1 MSAADGVHGVICK
14 ELTITLEIVL
24 SNFQSVIRSWN
35 LLRAVKHHHT
45 RWRGEA
51 RGASGATT
59 SCNMKVHKAGK
70 MFGYM
75 ESIGRHKQQI
85 TRSQVG
91 HKQLQS
97 VPSVNLGTSWYSRLM
112 RQQNMQVI
120 LRMLACPHSTW
131 YVTIIRIMVMPC

>member
-59 SCNMKVHKAGK
+59 SCNMTVHKAGK
-70 MFGYM
+70 ML
-75 ESIGRHKQQI
+75 ESIHTEARHKQQN
-85 TRSQVG
+85 T
-91 HKQLQS
+91 HKLATNS
-97 VPSVNLGTSWYSRLM
+97 FKVSPVSISAPAGTVDS
-112 RQQNMQVI
+112 
-120 LRMLACPHSTW
+120 
-131 YVTIIRIMVMPC
+131 